1 MVLILLL
8 AIVLG
13 SFGLLTAMDRLLGR
27 GRIDAGLR
35 GRVSL
40 ALLFLFTG
48 LGHFLATE
56 QMVQMLPPW
65 VPARV
70 GIIYATGALE
80 LAGAVGLLVPRVSR
94 LAGLSLIA
102 FLVLVLP
109 ANVYAAFNRVEMGG
123 HGAGP
128 AYLVLRVP
136 FQFLLIGWA
145 YWFAVRRG
153 HT

>member
-1 MVLILLL
+1 MN
-8 AIVLG
+8 
-13 SFGLLTAMDRLLGR
+13 
-27 GRIDAGLR
+27 
-35 GRVSL
+35 
-40 ALLFLFTG
+40 
-48 LGHFLATE
+48 
-56 QMVQMLPPW
+56 W

-70 GIIYATGALE
+70 GIIYVTGALE

-128 AYLVLRVP
+128 AYLLLRVP